1 MMHTHTKRT
10 MPLPSKDE
18 SSEAILKRFDW
29 YIGVQS
35 KRVVRHYPALA
46 PQAVVDLEIDELMQR
61 VRIKFWRALE
71 RGPILY
77 PRNYIKR
84 IIRSEIIDMGRQR
97 KPSVPL
103 PTDEDEQRRFWEMS
117 GFLISDDHDPA
128 DEVEQQM
135 ESSALLERAIPLVLS
150 LPPRQ
155 RLAMMC
161 ALQEKVDDLM
171 QLVDGFKDYHTDIE
185 TLRWPTEQH
194 EKRVLQASLVVARQ
208 TIARKMRE
216 DQE

>member
-1 MMHTHTKRT
+1 

-117 GFLISDDHDPA
+117 GFLISDEHDPA
-128 DEVEQQM
+128 DEVEQRM

-185 TLRWPTEQH
+185 TLHWPSEQH

>member
-29 YIGVQS
+29 FIGLQT

-46 PQAVVDLEIDELMQR
+46 QQAVVDLEIDELMQR

-97 KPSVPL
+97 KPSIPL
-103 PTDEDEQRRFWEMS
+103 PSDEDEQRRFWEAN
-117 GFLISDDHDPA
+117 GLISDEHDPA

-171 QLVDGFKDYHTDIE
+171 QLVDRFKDYHTDIE

-216 DQE
+216 SQE